1 MSGSLIFVDPAVR
14 GTAVPGLA
22 SAEVEMGCWCQVQ
35 LSLSSPRLGRLAKGT
50 RILLEM
56 LDKISVFD
64 IMRDLMAR
72 RVQRSLLLSPLVC
85 LR

>member
-14 GTAVPGLA
+14 GTAVPSLA
-22 SAEVEMGCWCQVQ
+22 SAEVEMGCWCQVP
-35 LSLSSPRLGRLAKGT
+35 LSLSRPRLGHLGEAT
-50 RILLEM
+50 RIWLEL